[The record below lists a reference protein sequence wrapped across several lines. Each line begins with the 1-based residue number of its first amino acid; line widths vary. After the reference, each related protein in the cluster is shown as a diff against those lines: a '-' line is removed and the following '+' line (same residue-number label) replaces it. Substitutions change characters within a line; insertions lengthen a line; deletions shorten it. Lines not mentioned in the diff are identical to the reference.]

1 MVVSPAVSA
10 IALICVLFLSEAFA
24 QAKTYWYCQFSP
36 FAKQNGMYL
45 SDVFGPTENA
55 MSLGG
60 STEQSIV
67 AAFEDFVAGKYS
79 ESGSAGCLYFD
90 SASLANDDKK
100 QNEDLVTKNG
110 GRFIEAGWR
119 YQGSP

>member
-1 MVVSPAVSA
+1 MVVSPTVAAV
-10 IALICVLFLSEAFA
+10 ALICVLFWSEAFA
-24 QAKTYWYCQFSP
+24 QAKTYWYCQLTP
-36 FAKQNGMYL
+36 FARQNGMYL

-60 STEQSIV
+60 STQQKILD
-67 AAFEDFVAGKYS
+67 AFVDYVTGKYS

-90 SASLANDDKK
+90 SASHANDDKK

-110 GRFIEAGWR
+110 GRFTETGWR
-119 YQGSP
+119 YQGPP